1 MDFLSKAR
9 SNYGRQANVGP
20 KHTLCRSARTFS
32 ELGTPIRSLQAPQR
46 IHFVACQ
53 KSAEQPLTSRVV
65 HQHHVQLSSP
75 TRAVKMRRKL
85 GHRRAQRAPREHP
98 DKDSKILRTRDQ
110 FLDGPDAGEI
120 SSVPKVPPLFCR
132 SEHQT
137 VFCSLNIRRIV

>member
-85 GHRRAQRAPREHP
+85 GHRRGQRAPFESIRIKTP
-98 DKDSKILRTRDQ
+98 RSCARGINFSMDRTRAKSRPFQ
-110 FLDGPDAGEI
+110 KSPRFFAG
-120 SSVPKVPPLFCR
+120 R
-132 SEHQT
+132 ST
-137 VFCSLNIRRIV
+137 KLCFAR